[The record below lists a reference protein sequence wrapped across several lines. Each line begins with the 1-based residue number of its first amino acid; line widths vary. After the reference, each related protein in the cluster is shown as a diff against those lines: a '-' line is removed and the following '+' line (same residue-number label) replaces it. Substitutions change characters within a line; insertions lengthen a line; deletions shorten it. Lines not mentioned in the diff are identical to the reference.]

1 MVITKIII
9 LSIVCA
15 FLCFYL
21 KSVNSNLFA
30 PAVIISSIMLLGYS
44 LEYVAKVSSFFNKIF
59 NLLNFDKSLFV
70 LLIKVCLVGYMVEFS
85 AGLIEDFGIKSLA
98 DKLVFVGKILLLCM
112 SLPIIE
118 FLLDTLI
125 GFIN

>member
-1 MVITKIII
+1 MVITKIIV

-21 KSVNSNLFA
+21 KSINSNLFA
-30 PAVIISSIMLLGYS
+30 PAVILSSTIVLGFA
-44 LEYVAKVSSFFNKIF
+44 LQYVTNLTSFFDKIF
-59 NLLNFDKSLFV
+59 NLLSLDKSFFI
-70 LLIKVCLVGYMVEFS
+70 LLIKVCFIGYMIEFS
-85 AGLIEDFGIKSLA
+85 AGLIEDFGIKSIA

-118 FLLDTLI
+118 YLLDTLV